1 MWVIDV
7 LHLRYTQIVG
17 IIAGLLLFAWQSITS
32 IIIFAILIAIGL
44 GWLVPILLF
53 VDFLMKDV

>member
-17 IIAGLLLFAWQSITS
+17 IIAALLLFAWQSIST
-32 IIIFAILIAIGL
+32 IIIFGILIAIGL
-44 GWLVPILLF
+44 GWLVPILLI
-53 VDFLMKDV
+53 VDFLMRDV